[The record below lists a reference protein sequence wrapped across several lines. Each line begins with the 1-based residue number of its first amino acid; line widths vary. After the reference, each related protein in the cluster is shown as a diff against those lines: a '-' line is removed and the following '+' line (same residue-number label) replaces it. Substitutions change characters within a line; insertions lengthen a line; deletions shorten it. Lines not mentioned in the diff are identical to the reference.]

1 MPRLESITVSHSIL
15 SLTCDRNKAVL
26 KATCSAA
33 APRGGC
39 EAPAPCE
46 DRDRDPSHRHLPG
59 TMGLLGPKQIL
70 ITLLTFSRYFTAIF
84 SSSRKVG
91 LCYFYCT
98 VNTKRVM

>member
-26 KATCSAA
+26 KAPCSAA

-39 EAPAPCE
+39 EAPAPHK
-46 DRDRDPSHRHLPG
+46 DRDWDPCRRHLPG
-59 TMGLLGPKQIL
+59 TTALLAPKHIL
-70 ITLLTFSRYFTAIF
+70 ITLPTFSRYFTAIF

-91 LCYFYCT
+91 FCATSIALSIQS
-98 VNTKRVM
+98 V

>member
-26 KATCSAA
+26 KVTCSAV

-39 EAPAPCE
+39 EAPAPHE
-46 DRDRDPSHRHLPG
+46 DQDQDPSRGHLPG
-59 TMGLLGPKQIL
+59 TMSLLAPKQIL

-98 VNTKRVM
+98 VNTKRVT